1 MTITEID
8 QLARELFKA
17 HDPSGIWAAV
27 DECERLHFRR
37 QAQQRV
43 AADQV
48 GLSTNGLLRTGGL

>member
-17 HDPSGIWAAV
+17 HDPSGIWAAI

-37 QAQQRV
+37 RAQQRV
-43 AADQV
+43 AADKV
-48 GLSTNGLLRTGGL
+48 ESAPTP